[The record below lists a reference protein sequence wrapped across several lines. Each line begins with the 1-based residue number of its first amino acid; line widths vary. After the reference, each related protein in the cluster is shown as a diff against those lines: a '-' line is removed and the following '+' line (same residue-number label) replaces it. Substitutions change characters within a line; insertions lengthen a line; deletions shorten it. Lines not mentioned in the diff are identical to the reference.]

1 MKRKGLA
8 AGMTSAI
15 GGALV
20 DLEQR
25 IFRGEPRVEERYE
38 RRDEVTLTATE
49 GSTLV
54 VGLPGDP
61 PSVELPPESDEAAG
75 EHAAT
80 DL

>member
-1 MKRKGLA
+1 
-8 AGMTSAI
+8 MTSAI

-61 PSVELPPESDEAAG
+61 TSVELPPESDEAAG